1 MQIVVE
7 FIFFDG
13 FIGVDNRK
21 VAGYV
26 AGIVGFVADK
36 RPPKMRAEP
45 ERHIDVAGVYDGVRD
60 FHTVSDKRV
69 FHLEIEIERI
79 LFFGF
84 FRRFK
89 VHDERVAGVAFRRE
103 DVVAGKSVIFHF
115 VAFSVDG
122 IPAVFKARDEGEDD
136 DVFRFPRFLA
146 ALPEIFLAAIFHT
159 VEKAAVFVD
168 RYVQN
173 AVCDVLHNFTS
184 YLFYFQKLKFS
195 VL

>member
-1 MQIVVE
+1 M
-7 FIFFDG
+7 
-13 FIGVDNRK
+13 
-21 VAGYV
+21 
-26 AGIVGFVADK
+26 
-36 RPPKMRAEP
+36 
-45 ERHIDVAGVYDGVRD
+45 
-60 FHTVSDKRV
+60 
-69 FHLEIEIERI
+69 
-79 LFFGF
+79 FFGF

-103 DVVAGKSVIFHF
+103 DVVTGKSVIFHF

-136 DVFRFPRFLA
+136 DVFRLPRFLA
-146 ALPEIFLAAIFHT
+146 ALPEIFLAAIFHA

-168 RYVQN
+168 HYVQN

-184 YLFYFQKLKFS
+184 YLFYFQKLKFA